1 MFYRL
6 INNFLFFLEYLMVM
20 LLFYV
25 FVKFY
30 EYFYCNEIY
39 IEVVVYL
46 RYFNDEIEFQVNE
59 DFKFKV
65 CYFFD
70 YLFFFF
76 VLFELKVY
84 ESFFDLFLFIVF

>member
-6 INNFLFFLEYLMVM
+6 INNFLFILEYLMVM

-39 IEVVVYL
+39 VEVVVYL
-46 RYFNDEIEFQVNE
+46 RYFNDEIEF
-59 DFKFKV
+59 
-65 CYFFD
+65 
-70 YLFFFF
+70 
-76 VLFELKVY
+76 
-84 ESFFDLFLFIVF
+84 